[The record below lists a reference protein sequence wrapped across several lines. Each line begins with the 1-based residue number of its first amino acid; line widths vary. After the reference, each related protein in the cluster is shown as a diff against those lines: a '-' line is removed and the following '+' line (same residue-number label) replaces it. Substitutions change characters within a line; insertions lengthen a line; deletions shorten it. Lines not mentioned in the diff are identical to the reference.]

1 MFLPLYACHLY
12 REQDCSSCN
21 LLKNST
27 SVVSL
32 KMPFFL
38 LYFRTNTMMLLMKS
52 LRQFGKCS
60 VQTGTLSCAQLHHS
74 EWAP

>member
-32 KMPFFL
+32 KMPFFFAL
-38 LYFRTNTMMLLMKS
+38 FQDK
-52 LRQFGKCS
+52 
-60 VQTGTLSCAQLHHS
+60 HHDAAH
-74 EWAP
+74 EIIETIR